1 MTKKG
6 TSGRSTGPSRSK
18 RTVSKAAIKKERSP
32 QKVKKVLKQKGY
44 KSGKLPKGKELHHPK
59 PVATGGKTT
68 KKNTR
73 VVTKAKHKQIHKN
86 RRKRGKI

>member
-1 MTKKG
+1 MK
-6 TSGRSTGPSRSK
+6 K

-32 QKVKKVLKQKGY
+32 KKVKKVLKQKGY
-44 KSGKLPKGKELHHPK
+44 KSDKLPKGKELHHPK
-59 PVATGGKTT
+59 PVTEGGKTT

-73 VVTKAKHKQIHKN
+73 VVTKARHKQIHKN